1 MSPWVRDAITDSH
14 GAADVGRIALFLTM
28 WVVLGVIPIMA
39 VEAIVQAYYA
49 VDHVFP
55 YAELGKGVGL
65 VTAAFAA
72 ALGALGVYIAQDKKP
87 TAPLPADAPPSAL
100 PPVVP
105 QPAEATYHG

>member
-14 GAADVGRIALFLTM
+14 GAADVGRIALFLVM

-39 VEAIVQAYYA
+39 AGAVIEACNHPVHI
-49 VDHVFP
+49 FP
-55 YAELGKGVGL
+55 YAELGKGIGL

-105 QPAEATYHG
+105 QPAEAAYHG